1 MKPDVSIYCSVKN
14 SEETLPAT
22 LRSVAEQRGVSW
34 ELVLVDDG
42 STDRTL
48 ALLRSFARVFP
59 DGMVRII
66 PSGGIGRGAALNR
79 AWAAC
84 RANHLANLDGDD
96 LFHPHKLALQL
107 AVMRAQPEVEVL
119 TTNSLYVGA
128 TQSPHWPELALPAGS
143 ADAPAPA
150 GDLPV
155 PRDISALLGR
165 FNPVNHSSVMIRRA
179 VLESVGGYN
188 AARRAQLD
196 YDLWIRLAVAGHRL
210 YQLDLPL
217 SAKRLHAAQSFEARV
232 SASYIVSS
240 FVLQNRAI
248 RALGLPLRYYALSAL
263 RVPYRLLPRRLR
275 GLLAMPKRLLLSR
288 PAR

>member
-1 MKPDVSIYCSVKN
+1 MNPDVSIYCTVKN
-14 SEETLPAT
+14 AEETLPAT
-22 LRSVAEQRGVSW
+22 LRSIAEQRAVSW

-84 RANHLANLDGDD
+84 RANHLANIDADD

-107 AVMRAQPEVEVL
+107 AVMRAHPGVELLV
-119 TTNSLYVGA
+119 TNSLYIGA
-128 TQSPHWPELALPAGS
+128 TQSPQWPELPLPAGPTVPS
-143 ADAPAPA
+143 A

-165 FNPVNHSSVMIRRA
+165 FNPVNHSSVMIQRA
-179 VLESVGGYN
+179 ALERVGGYN
-188 AARRAQLD
+188 AGRRAQLD
-196 YDLWIRLAVAGHRL
+196 YDLWIRLAAAGSQLH
-210 YQLDLPL
+210 QLDLPL
-217 SAKRLHAAQSFEARV
+217 SAKRLHAAQFFEARV
-232 SASYIVSS
+232 SVSYIFSS

-248 RALGLPLRYYALSAL
+248 RALGLPPRYYALSAL
-263 RVPYRLLPRRLR
+263 RVPYRLLPHRLRRL
-275 GLLAMPKRLLLSR
+275 LALPKRLLLSR

>member
-84 RANHLANLDGDD
+84 RADLLANLDADD

-128 TQSPHWPELALPAGS
+128 TQSPHWPELALPAG
-143 ADAPAPA
+143 
-150 GDLPV
+150 DLPV

-165 FNPVNHSSVMIRRA
+165 FNPVNHSSVMIRRG

-210 YQLDLPL
+210 HQLDLPL